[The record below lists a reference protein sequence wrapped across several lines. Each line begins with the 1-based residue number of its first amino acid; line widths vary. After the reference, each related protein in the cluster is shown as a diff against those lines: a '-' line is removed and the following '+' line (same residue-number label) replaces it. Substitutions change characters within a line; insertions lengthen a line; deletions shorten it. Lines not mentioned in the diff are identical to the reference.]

1 MQPCLAPTHE
11 FSLKTSLLEVGC
23 KHSRIFE
30 QEMDFLILAKKV
42 NEPLLKVRARKS
54 ETTLPPANGLGIT
67 SNASSYI
74 RL

>member
-23 KHSRIFE
+23 KHSKIFE

-42 NEPLLKVRARKS
+42 NEPLLKVGARES
-54 ETTLPPANGLGIT
+54 EAALPSSNSLGIT
-67 SNASSYI
+67 SNASCYI
-74 RL
+74 LL